1 MQIVHKNEDER
12 NSSERIDSIGAVIY
26 TEMISKHLE
35 EECFEGTRR
44 GNTRIRISRGI
55 FGSYQERV

>member
-12 NSSERIDSIGAVIY
+12 NSSERIDSIGAVIC
-26 TEMISKHLE
+26 TEMISKRLE
-35 EECFEGTRR
+35 GECFEETRR
-44 GNTRIRISRGI
+44 GNTRIQISRGI